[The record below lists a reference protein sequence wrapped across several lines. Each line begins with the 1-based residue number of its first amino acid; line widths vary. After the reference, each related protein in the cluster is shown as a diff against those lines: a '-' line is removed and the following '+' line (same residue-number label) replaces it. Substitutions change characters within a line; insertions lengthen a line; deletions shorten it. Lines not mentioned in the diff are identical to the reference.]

1 MAVYCGYHRVHNQVN
16 KQLSQ
21 INKTKLSWHHNFEC
35 QTWFYFDELWKGWW
49 AKIVRK
55 DDFIAHWFSKNSE
68 EWQTKTIF
76 LFVCNIQ
83 KHRSCVSEKEDKN
96 IFPYIVSSVLLYCTN
111 IQFKTTSKYLF
122 GKFDNQ
128 WGRKEWIKFWEVSWH
143 CHWWWSTMV
152 QLIEWL
158 SGKLEL
164 FRLRTGRLWLQHSF
178 DICNGNRKSTFFL
191 SQSECDVRLY
201 VTLCHCW

>member
-16 KQLSQ
+16 KQVSQ

-111 IQFKTTSKYLF
+111 IQFTTTSKYLF
-122 GKFDNQ
+122 GTSVSL
-128 WGRKEWIKFWEVSWH
+128 RKKKVDKILGS
-143 CHWWWSTMV
+143 
-152 QLIEWL
+152 QLALMPLIGGARWCNLL
-158 SGKLEL
+158 SG
-164 FRLRTGRLWLQHSF
+164 FQ
-178 DICNGNRKSTFFL
+178 GN
-191 SQSECDVRLY
+191 
-201 VTLCHCW
+201 